1 MLGAP
6 EFVAAYAPISHTQKQ
21 LIERYASEG
30 LRVLLVASFDD
41 KKTPLKTLPQKS
53 GLPLGLII
61 LRNQLR
67 EGVKTT
73 VSFLQKRGV
82 SIRVIS
88 GDNPDTV
95 RYIARSAG
103 IINTDATIT
112 GADLE
117 KLPKKQWDKTVLSTT
132 IFARVLPEQ
141 KEALIDTFKRHGLYT
156 GMVLSL
162 IHI

>member
-1 MLGAP
+1 M
-6 EFVAAYAPISHTQKQ
+6 
-21 LIERYASEG
+21 
-30 LRVLLVASFDD
+30 
-41 KKTPLKTLPQKS
+41 PQKS

-117 KLPKKQWDKTVLSTT
+117 KLSKNSGTKPFLTRRFLLVYSLNKKKHSSTHLNDMAS
-132 IFARVLPEQ
+132 IQAWWAMESMMLW
-141 KEALIDTFKRHGLYT
+141 H
-156 GMVLSL
+156 
-162 IHI
+162 